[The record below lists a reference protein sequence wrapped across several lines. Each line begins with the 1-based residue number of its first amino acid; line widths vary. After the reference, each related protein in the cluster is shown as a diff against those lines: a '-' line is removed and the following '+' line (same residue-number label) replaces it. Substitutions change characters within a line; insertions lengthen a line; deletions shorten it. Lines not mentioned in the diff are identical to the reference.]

1 MAKAKQGVRQLIE
14 AAAQVKQLG
23 EPNDLINRLKADAAF
38 VKVDFAKVLN
48 PKDYVGLAP
57 HQVDEFIK
65 QVVTPA
71 IRKYRQ
77 QLNRKVD
84 LHV

>member
-1 MAKAKQGVRQLIE
+1 LI
-14 AAAQVKQLG
+14 G
-23 EPNDLINRLKADAAF
+23 RLKADPAF
-38 VKVDFAKVLN
+38 AKVDFQKVLN

-57 HQVDEFIK
+57 HQVDKFIK
-65 QVVTPA
+65 EIVAPIT
-71 IRKYRQ
+71 RKYRT